1 MSEFDFDEL
10 DKAVNSAMQ
19 GSDDTPSEGGEARPA
34 TEIVRPNR
42 QRMSSHAVH
51 PRTMT
56 SSRPAQRQSA
66 EIANESSA
74 ASVAP
79 EREVGN
85 TLATNESEPARSTVA
100 ARPLARRRTGRFMDV
115 VHPSSDM
122 TTAATG
128 VARRKS
134 VSIAP
139 FSEQLTVEPFDEEPA
154 PVSEPAFAKNPSQT
168 PEPIELEA
176 LTEEEDFAFEPAQT
190 SPFLS
195 DAQVQ
200 KRPLGGHAV
209 SHTFAPEPA
218 REDEEAAAPPAAEP
232 NSELD
237 DEELLRQ
244 VKSIESMPVSE
255 VDEAPDAA
263 KNSDD
268 AEQSPSVEIDETPA
282 PKTEIDADIAA
293 QIASELEK
301 AETPEAP
308 EAPKLAAESPLE
320 LLDESEDSAP
330 EIAPAQNDTEEAE
343 VEAQETEPDEE
354 SAQAPEPA
362 EEEASETE
370 APVERGPSSIAR
382 QYKEKLV
389 VASEDDTSPIFDPEI
404 YQQPLEKEVKKKSSW
419 GIIITILVIALL
431 LGGAAVAVM
440 LWSDV
445 LVTSL

>member
-19 GSDDTPSEGGEARPA
+19 GSDDTPSEDGEARPA

-66 EIANESSA
+66 EIVDESSA

-128 VARRKS
+128 VVRRKS

-139 FSEQLTVEPFDEEPA
+139 LSEQLTVEPFDEEPA
-154 PVSEPAFAKNPSQT
+154 PVREPAFAKNPSQM

-176 LTEEEDFAFEPAQT
+176 PAEEEDFAFEPAQT

-209 SHTFAPEPA
+209 AHTFAPEPA
-218 REDEEAAAPPAAEP
+218 REDEEAAAPPDAES

-244 VKSIESMPVSE
+244 VESIESMPVS
-255 VDEAPDAA
+255 
-263 KNSDD
+263 
-268 AEQSPSVEIDETPA
+268 EIDETPA

-293 QIASELEK
+293 QVASELEK

-308 EAPKLAAESPLE
+308 KPAAESTLE

-431 LGGAAVAVM
+431 LGGAVVAVM